1 MASKLSMH
9 NQIAIID
16 KYVPRKTISFFLK
29 KMYPVLW
36 HSCCVRKNIGENF
49 EKNVELKRTTV
60 DISLYEKAIEVQMC
74 IWSCVSVYVH
84 L

>member
-1 MASKLSMH
+1 
-9 NQIAIID
+9 
-16 KYVPRKTISFFLK
+16 
-29 KMYPVLW
+29 MYPVLW
-36 HSCCVRKNIGENF
+36 HSCCVRKNIGKNF

-74 IWSCVSVYVH
+74 IWSFVSVYVH